1 MIRIN
6 GTEGFVKHIGDYF
19 ALLVDEHEREYKI
32 PVEALKNASPAFR
45 RKRSKRVK

>member
-32 PVEALKNASPAFR
+32 PVEALK
-45 RKRSKRVK
+45 KRVSGVQEKKK